1 MPLGDSITD
10 GYFIPGGYRIEL
22 WYGLKTQGYAIEF
35 VGSVSNGPDSLPD
48 HHHEGH
54 PGWRIDQIHIHIA
67 GWLNAAQPD
76 IILLLIGTNDI
87 AQDYK
92 IDTALD
98 RLDQLIETI
107 FQGTPNV
114 QLFVGSIPPISE
126 PTLNQRAIA
135 YNQEVE
141 ALVQHRKASGD
152 RIDFVDFY
160 YTLSLDD
167 LPDGVHPNR
176 EGFRK
181 IARAWEK
188 AIGNSVIQLT
198 DREPFK
204 S

>member
-1 MPLGDSITD
+1 MPLGDSISD

-22 WYGLKTQGYAIEF
+22 WYGLKTQGYAVEF
-35 VGSVSNGPDSLPD
+35 VGSASNGPDSLPD
-48 HHHEGH
+48 RRHEGH
-54 PGWRIDQIHIHIA
+54 SGWRIDQIHEQVA
-67 GWLNAAQPD
+67 GWLNAAQPN

-87 AQDYK
+87 AQGYK
-92 IDTALD
+92 IDTAPD
-98 RLDQLIETI
+98 RLDRLIETI
-107 FQGTPNV
+107 FQVTPNV

-126 PTLNQRAIA
+126 PILNQRAIA

-181 IARAWEK
+181 IAQAWEN
-188 AIGNSVIQLT
+188 AIGNSVIQFI
-198 DREPFK
+198 DRETV
-204 S
+204 